1 MTLNRDSRRQ
11 RPPQTRLGK
20 VVMWIIFAIAAVLA
34 VVAIVIWIRSGV
46 ALF

>member
-1 MTLNRDSRRQ
+1 MTLDKDSRKQ

-20 VVMWIIFAIAAVLA
+20 VIMWVIFGIAAVLA
-34 VVAIVIWIRSGV
+34 VIAIVIWIRSGV